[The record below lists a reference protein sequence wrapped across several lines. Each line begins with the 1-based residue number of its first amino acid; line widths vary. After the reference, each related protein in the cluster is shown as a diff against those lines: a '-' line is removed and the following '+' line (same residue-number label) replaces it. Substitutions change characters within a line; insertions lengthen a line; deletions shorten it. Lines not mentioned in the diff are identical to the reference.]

1 MPDGPDHPETWIFHL
16 AMAWL
21 GDPDHTLTY
30 QERLAMIKERAKEM
44 AEPARS
50 AFTWIPDDVLVHRA
64 DISYWISKPWDN
76 RGGRMTLVGDA
87 AHPMPPCKLPLSSP
101 KRNILKFS
109 SGKLTPNTPDRGQGL
124 NHCICDSSHLLD
136 ALNNI
141 RSNTTTL
148 CEAISAYDAEM
159 QPRGAEEVKCS
170 LENGLMLHD
179 WEKVKQSP
187 VFTNGFKPMTGHDGK
202 GPKGEMMSDHAEAQR
217 LREEGEKQAAAS
229 VAAH

>member
-101 KRNILKFS
+101 KSNILKNLIR
-109 SGKLTPNTPDRGQGL
+109 KTNTHPSRPRPRTQPL
-124 NHCICDSSHLLD
+124 HLRLLAPSRCPQQCPLQHHHSQRSHL
-136 ALNNI
+136 
-141 RSNTTTL
+141 
-148 CEAISAYDAEM
+148 
-159 QPRGAEEVKCS
+159 
-170 LENGLMLHD
+170 
-179 WEKVKQSP
+179 
-187 VFTNGFKPMTGHDGK
+187 
-202 GPKGEMMSDHAEAQR
+202 R
-217 LREEGEKQAAAS
+217 LRRRDATPRSRRGEVLIGERAD
-229 VAAH
+229 VA